1 MEHLKRGFD
10 SDDNLTIDE
19 MKAIVITFLASVIT
33 HERCHANATYRID
46 EGIPGEVTTIY
57 GARGKNILAFD
68 GENEDEAI
76 TETIASM
83 IMKYREGNDIE
94 DCLLKTI
101 NARGKNPLD
110 GIDDKKVIML
120 MSIFPEE
127 LTRWVMLGAH
137 GNSYHNLLEER
148 EKEIFGEHPETASI
162 LGKPV
167 CNYFNNM
174 DKSSLTDE
182 QIQKRSKML
191 ELMGIKIKDLIGL
204 DEIKELAESEEAMK
218 NLEIGAIE
226 LKELINVKTYQ
237 K

>member
-191 ELMGIKIKDLIGL
+191 ELMGVKRTNIIGL
-204 DEIKELAESEEAMK
+204 DEIRELAESEVAMK
-218 NLEIGAIE
+218 NLKIGAVE
-226 LKELINVKTYQ
+226 LKELINDKTNQ